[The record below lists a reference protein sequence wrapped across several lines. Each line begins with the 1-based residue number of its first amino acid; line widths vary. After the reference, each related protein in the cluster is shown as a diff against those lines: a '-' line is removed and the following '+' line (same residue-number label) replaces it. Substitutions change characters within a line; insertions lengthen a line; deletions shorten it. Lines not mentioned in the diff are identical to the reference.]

1 MIFEKLISGGQ
12 CGADRGALDAALSI
26 AFSTGGWCPKGRRA
40 EDGAIPKRYP
50 LLETSSSEY
59 PQRTKWN
66 VLEADATII
75 FTWGIPLSR
84 GCALTD
90 RLAKEAGKPCGL
102 LDIKEMSEEEAAE
115 IVIGFIQHVQPL
127 VLNVAGS
134 RESKAPGIQAKVER
148 IMLRVFGH
156 DWDKDENRGKEFRL
170 LK

>member
-12 CGADRGALDAALSI
+12 TGADRGALDAALSI
-26 AFSTGGWCPKGRRA
+26 GFPVGGFCPKGRRA
-40 EDGAIPKRYP
+40 EDGVIPERYP
-50 LLETSSSEY
+50 LQETASAEY
-59 PQRTKWN
+59 PQRTQWN

-75 FTWGIPLSR
+75 FTWGIPPSR

-90 RLAKEAGKPCGL
+90 RLAKEAGKACGL
-102 LDIKEMSEEEAAE
+102 IDIKEMSEEEAAE
-115 IVIGFIQHVQPL
+115 IVIAFIGHVGPL

-134 RESKAPGIQAKVER
+134 RESKAPGIQTKVER

-156 DWDKDENRGKEFRL
+156 DWDKDKDKGKRFRL